1 MLSGLELKLALVYT
15 TYVLS
20 MYVLVVFSAS
30 LLMYTHLYDDVNMS
44 KTIASSAYLNIY
56 IVYYNGHIL

>member
-15 TYVLS
+15 YVLS
-20 MYVLVVFSAS
+20 MYVLVVFSAL